1 MSYKTPAGV
10 LFGVEKYKN
19 ALLKVC
25 AERNIT
31 VDLFRH
37 LTEIDAARKEV
48 TFEHVDDTNTPK
60 KTETLK
66 VERFLLP
73 ISFFDSFLSNL
84 LNISY
89 DECFSFEMK
98 NLIEHLKTN

>member
-1 MSYKTPAGV
+1 
-10 LFGVEKYKN
+10 LFAVEKYRN

-25 AERNIT
+25 AEKNIN

-37 LTEIDAARKEV
+37 LTQIDAARKEV

-66 VERFLLP
+66 VD
-73 ISFFDSFLSNL
+73 ISFF
-84 LNISY
+84 
-89 DECFSFEMK
+89 K
-98 NLIEHLKTN
+98 LIYQHITCSL